1 MMMNEK
7 DENDEN
13 EYYFLYKNI
22 LYSILYIKIKK

>member
-13 EYYFLYKNI
+13 DENEYIYDVIYKNK
-22 LYSILYIKIKK
+22 KIK